1 VVQVYADLY
10 SWVSWH
16 KIILTMVTLV
26 LCGLIV
32 ALARLAPK
40 LTGVVGHLNAVQ
52 AMHSRPTPRIGGLAI
67 FVGLVTSILF
77 APFAISAHY
86 QHLLMGTGVLFA
98 VGLAEDMGLNVSARS
113 RLLAACGASLVV
125 MLLVGAWMPRTDIF
139 WLDPMMSHW
148 VVGVPL
154 TLLITA
160 GVANGFNLIDGVNG
174 LASLTG
180 VVAAVAMA
188 CIAGL
193 ADYLPMVKL
202 TLMLAAIVLGFFLWN
217 FPFGHIFL
225 GDAGA
230 YTIGFILSWFAISIL
245 INVPTVSPW
254 ALLLTLFWPVADT
267 VLAIWRRAGRKASTM
282 APDRLHVHQLVMRAL
297 EIHVLGRGRRQ
308 FANPLTTV
316 LLAPFIIG
324 PAIAGVVFWNNS
336 LSAFLA
342 VLAFTAIFFASYVIA
357 FSVRPH
363 LPRFRQK
370 GLSIRKGRASDVG
383 QIVLVQD
390 PTNAIYPKIGMPG
403 E

>member
-1 VVQVYADLY
+1 
-10 SWVSWH
+10 
-16 KIILTMVTLV
+16 
-26 LCGLIV
+26 
-32 ALARLAPK
+32 
-40 LTGVVGHLNAVQ
+40 
-52 AMHSRPTPRIGGLAI
+52 
-67 FVGLVTSILF
+67 
-77 APFAISAHY
+77 
-86 QHLLMGTGVLFA
+86 
-98 VGLAEDMGLNVSARS
+98 
-113 RLLAACGASLVV
+113 
-125 MLLVGAWMPRTDIF
+125 
-139 WLDPMMSHW
+139 
-148 VVGVPL
+148 
-154 TLLITA
+154 
-160 GVANGFNLIDGVNG
+160 
-174 LASLTG
+174 

-357 FSVRPH
+357 FSVQPH

-370 GLSIRKGRASDVG
+370 DLSIRKGRASDVG

-390 PTNAIYPKIGMPG
+390 PTNAIDPKIGMPG